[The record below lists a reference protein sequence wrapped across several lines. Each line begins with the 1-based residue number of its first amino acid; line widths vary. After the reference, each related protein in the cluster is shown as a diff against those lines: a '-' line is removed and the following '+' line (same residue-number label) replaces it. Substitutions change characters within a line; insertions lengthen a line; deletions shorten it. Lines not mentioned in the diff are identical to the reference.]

1 MPGRE
6 ECGTHERD
14 AVPIHRHHQKNSS
27 IIFVAMIFLAL
38 ALSVL
43 MSCAGMGVQ
52 PESAIIMAPS
62 DEVWNAVLELFREQD
77 YKISRQDNST
87 RELQAT
93 KDIVLRVIS
102 DRSTPRGTTEKER
115 HQIDLSVRPR
125 GDDRSVVEVIYR
137 IEKLVVEDAAFRLI
151 AAVRDRVATRSSGA
165 APVPLRRP

>member
-6 ECGTHERD
+6 ECETHERD
-14 AVPIHRHHQKNSS
+14 GVPIHRQHQKNSS
-27 IIFVAMIFLAL
+27 IMFVVMIFLAL
-38 ALSVL
+38 ALSGP
-43 MSCAGMGVQ
+43 MSCAGLGVQ

-62 DEVWNAVLELFREQD
+62 DEVWNVVLELFREQE
-77 YKISRQDNST
+77 YMISRQDNST

-93 KDIVLRVIS
+93 KDIVLRVIA
-102 DRSTPRGTTEKER
+102 DRSTPRGATEKER

-151 AAVRDRVATRSSGA
+151 AAVRDRVATRSRGGA
-165 APVPLRRP
+165 PGPLRRP